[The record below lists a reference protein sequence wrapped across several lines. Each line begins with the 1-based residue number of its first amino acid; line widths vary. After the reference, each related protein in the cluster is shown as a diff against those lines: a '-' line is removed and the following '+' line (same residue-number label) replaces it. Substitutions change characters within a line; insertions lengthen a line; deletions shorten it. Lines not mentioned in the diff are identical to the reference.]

1 MVILSAFL
9 FGCMPLITR
18 YIYAEGINRESV
30 VLLCILLALVI
41 SVGAVVMFE
50 RASILSTV
58 EPLTGVL
65 MGMVVFHEKTTL
77 AMCIGSVLVISACI
91 LITVFDKKQAS

>member
-41 SVGAVVMFE
+41 SVGAVVMFQRGTFMIGGE
-50 RASILSTV
+50 RASILSTDRKS
-58 EPLTGVL
+58 
-65 MGMVVFHEKTTL
+65 VV
-77 AMCIGSVLVISACI
+77 
-91 LITVFDKKQAS
+91 